1 MNIVSKISAAT
12 LLLFSSSS
20 CNAQIKNAKTEIVK
34 IYGNCEMCEKT
45 IETAGNVKKVA
56 NVEWNKDSKMAT
68 ITYDSI
74 KTNQDEILKR
84 IALAGYDSDKFL
96 APDDVYSKLA
106 GCCQYERVK
115 KTAIVSTAVIED
127 HSMHNQENVVETKQ
141 EVNQLKTIFESYFAL
156 KDALVKSD
164 GKLVSTLAKDVLA
177 NINSVKMEKLSSEE
191 HTVWMKVMSSLKSN
205 TEKIVAT
212 TIIEKQRVVFMD
224 LSANFYALLKVS
236 KQDYSIYYQ
245 NCPMKTTQCTIK
257 KTYEVNQLKKKVSFK
272 NSDGKLV
279 STFVAVKMEKLSSE
293 EHTVWMKVMSS
304 LKSNTEKIVATTI
317 IEKQRVVFMDLSAN
331 FYALL
336 KVSKQDYSIYYQN
349 CPMYNDG
356 KGANWLSKENA
367 VKNPYYGSQMLTCG
381 KTVETIK

>member
-1 MNIVSKISAAT
+1 MNLISKISAAT
-12 LLLFSSSS
+12 ILLFSFSS
-20 CNAQIKNAKTEIVK
+20 CNAQIKNAKTESVK

-45 IETAGNVKKVA
+45 IETAGSVKKIA
-56 NVEWNKDSKMAT
+56 NVDWNKDTKMAT
-68 ITYDSI
+68 ITYDST

-106 GCCQYERVK
+106 GCCQYERVN

-205 TEKIVAT
+205 TEKIA
-212 TIIEKQRVVFMD
+212 
-224 LSANFYALLKVS
+224 
-236 KQDYSIYYQ
+236 
-245 NCPMKTTQCTIK
+245 
-257 KTYEVNQLKKKVSFK
+257 
-272 NSDGKLV
+272 
-279 STFVAVKMEKLSSE
+279 
-293 EHTVWMKVMSS
+293 
-304 LKSNTEKIVATTI
+304 ATTI

>member
-1 MNIVSKISAAT
+1 MNLISKISAAT
-12 LLLFSSSS
+12 ILLFSFSS
-20 CNAQIKNAKTEIVK
+20 CNAQIKNAKTESVK

-45 IETAGNVKKVA
+45 IETAGSVEKIA
-56 NVEWNKDSKMAT
+56 NVDWNKDTKMAT
-68 ITYDSI
+68 ITYDST

-106 GCCQYERVK
+106 GCCQYERVN

-205 TEKIVAT
+205 TEKIA
-212 TIIEKQRVVFMD
+212 
-224 LSANFYALLKVS
+224 
-236 KQDYSIYYQ
+236 
-245 NCPMKTTQCTIK
+245 
-257 KTYEVNQLKKKVSFK
+257 
-272 NSDGKLV
+272 
-279 STFVAVKMEKLSSE
+279 
-293 EHTVWMKVMSS
+293 
-304 LKSNTEKIVATTI
+304 ATTI

>member
-68 ITYDSI
+68 ITYNSI

-106 GCCQYERVK
+106 GCCQYERVN

-205 TEKIVAT
+205 TEKIA
-212 TIIEKQRVVFMD
+212 
-224 LSANFYALLKVS
+224 
-236 KQDYSIYYQ
+236 
-245 NCPMKTTQCTIK
+245 
-257 KTYEVNQLKKKVSFK
+257 
-272 NSDGKLV
+272 
-279 STFVAVKMEKLSSE
+279 
-293 EHTVWMKVMSS
+293 
-304 LKSNTEKIVATTI
+304 ATTI

>member
-191 HTVWMKVMSSLKSN
+191 HNVWMN
-205 TEKIVAT
+205 
-212 TIIEKQRVVFMD
+212 
-224 LSANFYALLKVS
+224 
-236 KQDYSIYYQ
+236 
-245 NCPMKTTQCTIK
+245 
-257 KTYEVNQLKKKVSFK
+257 
-272 NSDGKLV
+272 
-279 STFVAVKMEKLSSE
+279 
-293 EHTVWMKVMSS
+293 VMSS

>member
-1 MNIVSKISAAT
+1 MNLISKISAAT
-12 LLLFSSSS
+12 ILLFSFSS
-20 CNAQIKNAKTEIVK
+20 CNAQIKNAKTESVK

-45 IETAGNVKKVA
+45 IETAGSVKKIA
-56 NVEWNKDSKMAT
+56 NVDWNKDTKMAT
-68 ITYDSI
+68 ITYDST

-84 IALAGYDSDKFL
+84 IALAGYDGDKFL

-205 TEKIVAT
+205 TEKIA
-212 TIIEKQRVVFMD
+212 
-224 LSANFYALLKVS
+224 
-236 KQDYSIYYQ
+236 
-245 NCPMKTTQCTIK
+245 
-257 KTYEVNQLKKKVSFK
+257 
-272 NSDGKLV
+272 
-279 STFVAVKMEKLSSE
+279 
-293 EHTVWMKVMSS
+293 
-304 LKSNTEKIVATTI
+304 ATTI

>member
-141 EVNQLKTIFESYFAL
+141 EVNQLKMIFESYFAL

-177 NINSVKMEKLSSEE
+177 NINS
-191 HTVWMKVMSSLKSN
+191 
-205 TEKIVAT
+205 
-212 TIIEKQRVVFMD
+212 
-224 LSANFYALLKVS
+224 
-236 KQDYSIYYQ
+236 
-245 NCPMKTTQCTIK
+245 
-257 KTYEVNQLKKKVSFK
+257 
-272 NSDGKLV
+272 
-279 STFVAVKMEKLSSE
+279 VKMEKLSSE

>member
-141 EVNQLKTIFESYFAL
+141 EVNQLKTIFESYIAL

-236 KQDYSIYYQ
+236 
-245 NCPMKTTQCTIK
+245 N
-257 KTYEVNQLKKKVSFK
+257 
-272 NSDGKLV
+272 
-279 STFVAVKMEKLSSE
+279 
-293 EHTVWMKVMSS
+293 
-304 LKSNTEKIVATTI
+304 
-317 IEKQRVVFMDLSAN
+317 
-331 FYALL
+331 
-336 KVSKQDYSIYYQN
+336 QDYSIYYQN

>member
-1 MNIVSKISAAT
+1 MNLISKIPAAT
-12 LLLFSSSS
+12 ILLFSFSS
-20 CNAQIKNAKTEIVK
+20 CNAQIKNTKTESVK

-45 IETAGNVKKVA
+45 IETAGSVKKIA
-56 NVEWNKDSKMAT
+56 NVDWNKDTKMAT
-68 ITYDSI
+68 ITYDST

-106 GCCQYERVK
+106 GCCQYERVN

-205 TEKIVAT
+205 TEKIA
-212 TIIEKQRVVFMD
+212 
-224 LSANFYALLKVS
+224 
-236 KQDYSIYYQ
+236 
-245 NCPMKTTQCTIK
+245 
-257 KTYEVNQLKKKVSFK
+257 
-272 NSDGKLV
+272 
-279 STFVAVKMEKLSSE
+279 
-293 EHTVWMKVMSS
+293 
-304 LKSNTEKIVATTI
+304 ATTI

>member
-106 GCCQYERVK
+106 GCCQYERVN

-141 EVNQLKTIFESYFAL
+141 EVNQLKTIFENYFAL

-164 GKLVSTLAKDVLA
+164 GKLASTIAKDLLA
-177 NINSVKMEKLSSEE
+177 NSNSVKMEKLSSEE
-191 HTVWMKVMSSLKSN
+191 HAVWMKVLSSLKSN
-205 TEKIVAT
+205 TEKITVTAS
-212 TIIEKQRVVFMD
+212 IEKQRIAFMD
-224 LSANFYALLKVS
+224 LSANFY
-236 KQDYSIYYQ
+236 D
-245 NCPMKTTQCTIK
+245 
-257 KTYEVNQLKKKVSFK
+257 
-272 NSDGKLV
+272 
-279 STFVAVKMEKLSSE
+279 
-293 EHTVWMKVMSS
+293 
-304 LKSNTEKIVATTI
+304 
-317 IEKQRVVFMDLSAN
+317 
-331 FYALL
+331 LL